1 MILVF
6 SKDKR
11 RKDLEEGTKTQPVV
25 MEIFNN
31 FSESYE
37 SVHQKDYAGFIAKP
51 MNKQPDNKN
60 MF

>member
-1 MILVF
+1 MIW
-6 SKDKR
+6 R
-11 RKDLEEGTKTQPVV
+11 RERKCPQPVV

-31 FSESYE
+31 FSDSYE
-37 SVHQKDYAGFIAKP
+37 SVHHKDYAGFIAKP